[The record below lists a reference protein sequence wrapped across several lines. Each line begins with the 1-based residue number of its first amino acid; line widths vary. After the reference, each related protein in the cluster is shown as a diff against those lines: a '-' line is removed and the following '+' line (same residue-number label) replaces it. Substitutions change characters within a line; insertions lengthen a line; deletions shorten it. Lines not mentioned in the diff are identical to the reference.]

1 MLSLDQHICFAVY
14 STAHMFN
21 RLYQP
26 MLEKLGIT
34 YPQYLVLIVLAHEDQ
49 MSVGALGEK
58 LKLESSTLTPMLKRL
73 EAAGLI
79 FRERAKTDERV
90 VRANLTPAGR
100 EILKQIPAINVSIAQ
115 AIGETEADRESMR
128 EKLIAI
134 RDRLEAAIG

>member
-1 MLSLDQHICFAVY
+1 MLSIDQHICFAVY

-26 MLEKLGIT
+26 MLDKLGIT
-34 YPQYLVLIVLAHEDQ
+34 YPQYLVLIVLAHEEQ
-49 MSVGALGEK
+49 MSVGALGER

-79 FRERAKTDERV
+79 TRNRAKTDERV
-90 VRANLTPAGR
+90 VLASLTPAAT
-100 EILKQIPAINVSIAQ
+100 ELLKQVPSINVSIAD
-115 AIGETEADRESMR
+115 AVGETDTDRETMR
-128 EKLIAI
+128 KKLIAI